1 MVYKRPDRGIERRI
15 KMKKYFKVIYRI
27 NGKDLFTISLKARS
41 PEHAIFR
48 VNAILNKELE
58 WYEYP
63 TILEVI

>member
-1 MVYKRPDRGIERRI
+1 
-15 KMKKYFKVIYRI
+15 MKKYFKVIYRI